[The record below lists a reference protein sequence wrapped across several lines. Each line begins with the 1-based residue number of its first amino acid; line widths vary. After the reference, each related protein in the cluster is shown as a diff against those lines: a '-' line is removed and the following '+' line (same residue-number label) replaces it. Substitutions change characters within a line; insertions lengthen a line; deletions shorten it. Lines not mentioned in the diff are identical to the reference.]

1 MDASRF
7 MINSNRKGPSMAKK
21 TTKKKATKKTAKK
34 ATKKKASS
42 GKKAGGAFMAPLTPS
57 DVLGAIVGSNPLPRT
72 EVVKKLWNYIKKHG
86 LQDKKNKRMIN
97 PDDKLAKVFGAAKA
111 MNMFEMMKVLKKNLK
126 KA

>member
-1 MDASRF
+1 
-7 MINSNRKGPSMAKK
+7 MAKK
-21 TTKKKATKKTAKK
+21 TTTKKATRKVGKKSAKK

-57 DVLGAIVGSNPLPRT
+57 EVLSAVVGSSPMPRT
-72 EVVKKLWNYIKKHG
+72 EVVKKLWGYIKRHG

-111 MNMFEMMKVLKKNLK
+111 MNMFDMMKVLKKNLK
-126 KA
+126 KV

>member
-1 MDASRF
+1 MS
-7 MINSNRKGPSMAKK
+7 KK
-21 TTKKKATKKTAKK
+21 TTKKKATKKVAKKTAKK

-42 GKKAGGAFMAPLTPS
+42 GKAGGAFMAPLTPS
-57 DVLGAIVGSNPLPRT
+57 EVLGAVVGSNPLART
-72 EVVKKLWNYIKKHG
+72 EAVKKLWGYIKRHG

-111 MNMFEMMKVLKKNLK
+111 MNMFEMMKVLKKHLK

>member
-1 MDASRF
+1 MS
-7 MINSNRKGPSMAKK
+7 KK
-21 TTKKKATKKTAKK
+21 TTKKKAT
-34 ATKKKASS
+34 S
-42 GKKAGGAFMAPLTPS
+42 GKAGGAFMASLLPS

-72 EVVKKLWNYIKKHG
+72 EVVKKLWSYIKKQG